1 MILPVIFGIAGTEL
15 RPDERALFAEANP
28 LGFIL
33 FARNLESPAQTG
45 ALVRGL
51 RETAGR
57 HVPVLIDQEGGRV
70 QRLGPPHVPAYPP
83 ASVFGQL
90 AARDLAEA
98 SAVARTGYALIGR
111 DLATLGIDVN
121 CAPVL
126 DLLVDGADA
135 VIGDRAFADDPSVV
149 ARLGRAAAEGLGLAG
164 VLPIV
169 KHIPG
174 HGRAETDSH
183 AELPVVETNAEA
195 LDTTDFEP
203 FRALRDAPIAM
214 TAHVVYTAY
223 DPGAPLTVSRRA
235 IQEVVRERI
244 GFEGLLLSDDLGMK
258 ALAGSAA
265 DNAVRALAAGCDVVL
280 HCNGILSEMAALA
293 RRVPPLS
300 EAAMERWE
308 ASLAWLAARRDP
320 RETSALDF
328 DAFRKAVARV

>member
-15 RPDERALFAEANP
+15 RPNERALFAEASP
-28 LGFIL
+28 FGFIL
-33 FARNLESPAQTG
+33 FARNLESPAQAG
-45 ALVRGL
+45 ALVRGI

-57 HVPVLIDQEGGRV
+57 YVPVLIDQEGGRV

-90 AARDLAEA
+90 AARDVAEA
-98 SAVARTGYALIGR
+98 SEVARTGYALIGR

-135 VIGDRAFADDPSVV
+135 VIGNRAFADDPGVV

-174 HGRAETDSH
+174 HGRTETDSH
-183 AELPVVETNAEA
+183 AELPVVETDANV
-195 LDTTDFEP
+195 LDATDFEP

-223 DPGAPLTVSRRA
+223 DPGVPLTVSRRA

-244 GFEGLLLSDDLGMK
+244 GFEGLLISDDIGMK

-265 DNAVRALAAGCDVVL
+265 DSAVSALAAGCDVVL

-300 EAAMERWE
+300 EAALERWE

-320 RETSALDF
+320 GETSALEF
-328 DAFRKAVARV
+328 DAFSKAVAHA